1 MTKTTETF
9 CFRPSSRMTGV
20 SAYAPGERPAWV
32 DLFLDA
38 NEGEPIDGGLVA
50 EAVGLE
56 GESLRRYPFSAS
68 LEGTIAAGMG
78 VDASR
83 VVVTSGG
90 DDAIDRVCRIA
101 LEPGRELL
109 VHSPTFEMIA
119 RSARLAGAGVSE
131 IEWLGGAFP
140 VDDFIEGISDR
151 TGLVAIVSPNNPTGG
166 VLGLEEMRSVVEVA
180 GRVGALVLVDLA
192 YIEYAD
198 EDPTASL
205 LEYENVVVVRTFSKA
220 YGLAGLRVGY
230 AVGAER
236 VVRLLRAVGGPYP
249 VSSVSLAIAQQALK
263 ASDRIADVAA
273 DVRQRRET
281 ITSRLTVFGCEVCQS
296 QANFVLVRTPRARWL
311 WSSLV
316 ALGIATRRFGGKPG
330 LENAVRIT
338 VPVDKSGCDRLLDA
352 IETIME
358 PEALL
363 FDLDGVLADVS
374 GSYRR
379 AIIGTAQSFGVN
391 LSPMDIQ
398 RAKDA
403 GDANNDWVV
412 THRLLAARGVDVEF
426 DEVKARFQELYL
438 GDQSSPGL
446 RECETLIGSVAY
458 LKQLGERWRLAVVTG
473 RPRAEADWFLERFG
487 IAAFFDAVICMED
500 AAAKPSAEPV
510 LRALDQ
516 LGVRSAWMI
525 GDTPDDIVAARGAR
539 VLPIGVVA
547 PGQETASAS
556 LALGTSGAA
565 AVLSN
570 IECLTEYLP

>member
-1 MTKTTETF
+1 
-9 CFRPSSRMTGV
+9 
-20 SAYAPGERPAWV
+20 
-32 DLFLDA
+32 
-38 NEGEPIDGGLVA
+38 
-50 EAVGLE
+50 
-56 GESLRRYPFSAS
+56 
-68 LEGTIAAGMG
+68 
-78 VDASR
+78 
-83 VVVTSGG
+83 
-90 DDAIDRVCRIA
+90 
-101 LEPGRELL
+101 
-109 VHSPTFEMIA
+109 
-119 RSARLAGAGVSE
+119 
-131 IEWLGGAFP
+131 
-140 VDDFIEGISDR
+140 
-151 TGLVAIVSPNNPTGG
+151 
-166 VLGLEEMRSVVEVA
+166 
-180 GRVGALVLVDLA
+180 
-192 YIEYAD
+192 
-198 EDPTASL
+198 
-205 LEYENVVVVRTFSKA
+205 
-220 YGLAGLRVGY
+220 
-230 AVGAER
+230 
-236 VVRLLRAVGGPYP
+236 

-273 DVRQRRET
+273 DVRQRREK
-281 ITSRLTVFGCEVCQS
+281 ITSRLTGFGCEVCQS

-311 WSSLV
+311 WSSLA

-330 LENAVRIT
+330 LEDAVRIT
-338 VPVDKSGCDRLLDA
+338 VPSDESGCDRLLAA
-352 IETIME
+352 IETIMA
-358 PEALL
+358 PEAML

-379 AIIGTAQSFGVN
+379 AIIGTAQSFGVD

-446 RECETLIGSVAY
+446 RECETLIGGVAF
-458 LKQLGERWRLAVVTG
+458 LKRLRERWRLAVVTG

-487 IAAFFDAVICMED
+487 IAAYFDAVICMED

-547 PGQETASAS
+547 PGQETESAN
-556 LALGTSGAA
+556 LALGTSGAT
-565 AVLSN
+565 AVLSS